1 MEGNRQMNDILKKIK
16 YENIKIKFIQIFLGI
31 SFLLI
36 WELLSRFNI
45 INSFI
50 FSSPTKVIMTII
62 DLYKN
67 NNLFNNIFV
76 TIYELFISFSLGSI
90 LGFIIALIF
99 YRIPIIKK
107 IFDPYLTL
115 LNSLPKVALGPLLI
129 IWIGANNKSII
140 VMSLLINLIVSIIG
154 FYNGFINTD
163 KYKENILK
171 SFGATNKQLL
181 FNLVIPSSLETIF
194 STLKLNISM
203 SLIGVIMG
211 EFLSSKAGIGY
222 LILYGTQVFNL
233 NLVMAGILLLLIL
246 SYILYLIINYL
257 EKKLLHT
264 E

>member
-1 MEGNRQMNDILKKIK
+1 MNEVLKKIK
-16 YENIKIKFIQIFLGI
+16 KEKRNIRITQIIIGLSFIIL
-31 SFLLI
+31 

-50 FSSPTKVIMTII
+50 FSSPSKIFITLVE
-62 DLYKN
+62 LYKN
-67 NNLFNNIFV
+67 NNLFNNIYI
-76 TIYELFISFSLGSI
+76 TLLELFVSFILGSI
-90 LGFIIALIF
+90 IGFIIALIF
-99 YRIPIIKK
+99 YRFNYIKK

-140 VMSLLINLIVSIIG
+140 VMALLINLIVSIVG

-163 KYKENILK
+163 EYKLKLIK
-171 SFGATNKQLL
+171 SFGANERQII
-181 FNLVIPSSLETIF
+181 FNLVIPECMENIF

-211 EFLSSKAGIGY
+211 EFLSSQAGIGY

-233 NLVMAGILLLLIL
+233 NLVMTGITLLLIL
-246 SYILYLIINYL
+246 SYLLYLIINSL
-257 EKKLLHT
+257 EKRALKHI
-264 E
+264 